1 MKARVLACYNFK
13 GGVGKTAAA
22 VNLAYAAA
30 SRSHRVLIWDLDA
43 QGAATFYFRVE
54 PKVKGGAKK
63 LIGGKRELADFIKGT
78 NYENLDLMPADF
90 SCRNL
95 DLHLQKR
102 GKTIERLAQLI
113 APVQSEYDYVIL
125 DCPPGISLVS
135 ENIFRAAAALIIPLI
150 PTYLSTRVYERLQ
163 AYLEKKRDLFNPALL
178 PFFSMTDRRRRLH
191 RDVVAEFS
199 RRHPELLRSS
209 VAYSSGIEQMG
220 KHRAPVQ
227 AFAGASQDAQAFDG
241 LWREIR
247 GRLEEAEAAGPGGP

>member
-1 MKARVLACYNFK
+1 MNARVLASYNFK

-43 QGAATFYFRVE
+43 QGAATFYFRVK
-54 PKVKGGAKK
+54 PKIKGGTKK
-63 LIGGKRELADFIKGT
+63 LISGKRELADFIKGT
-78 NYENLDLMPADF
+78 NYPNLDLMPADF

-95 DLHLQKR
+95 DLHLHKR

-113 APVQSEYDYVIL
+113 APIQSEYDYVIL

-135 ENIFRAAAALIIPLI
+135 ENIFRAAHALIIPLI
-150 PTYLSTRVYERLQ
+150 PTYLSTRVYEKLQ
-163 AYLEKKRDLFNPALL
+163 AYLEKNRARFSPALL

-191 RDVVAEFS
+191 REVAEDFS
-199 RRHPELLRSS
+199 RRHPELLHIS
-209 VAYSSGIEQMG
+209 VGYSSGIERMG
-220 KHRAPVQ
+220 KYRAPVQ
-227 AFAGASQDAQAFDG
+227 AYAAASQDAQAFDS

-247 GRLEEAEAAGPGGP
+247 KRLDQAGAPGPGGQ

>member
-1 MKARVLACYNFK
+1 MKARILACYNFK

-30 SRSHRVLIWDLDA
+30 RSHRVLLWDLDA

-54 PKVKGGAKK
+54 PRIKGGAKK

-113 APVQSEYDYVIL
+113 APIRSEYDYVLL

-135 ENIFRAAAALIIPLI
+135 ENIFRAAHALAIPLI
-150 PTYLSTRVYERLQ
+150 PTYLSTRVYEQLQ
-163 AYLEKKRDLFNPALL
+163 GYLEKRRDRFSAALL

-191 RDVVAEFS
+191 REVVAEFS
-199 RRHPELLRSS
+199 ASHPELLHASI
-209 VAYSSGIEQMG
+209 AYSSSIEQMG

-227 AFAGASQDAQAFDG
+227 SYAGASPDAQAFDG
-241 LWREIR
+241 LWREIQA
-247 GRLEEAEAAGPGGP
+247 RLDQAGAAGSGGP

>member
-1 MKARVLACYNFK
+1 MKARVLASYNFK

-30 SRSHRVLIWDLDA
+30 SRSQRVLVWDLDA

-54 PKVKGGAKK
+54 PRIKGGAKK
-63 LIGGKRELADFIKGT
+63 LVGGKRELADFIKGT

-95 DLHLQKR
+95 DLHLHKR

-113 APVQSEYDYVIL
+113 APIQSEYDFVIL

-135 ENIFRAAAALIIPLI
+135 ENIFRAAHALVIPLI

-163 AYLEKKRDLFNPALL
+163 AYLEKKRAQFSPALL

-191 RDVVAEFS
+191 REVVEEFS
-199 RRHPELLRSS
+199 RRHPELLHSS
-209 VAYSSGIEQMG
+209 VGYSSNIEQMG
-220 KHRAPVQ
+220 KYRAPVQ
-227 AFAGASQDAQAFDG
+227 TFAGASQDAQAFDS

-247 GRLEEAEAAGPGGP
+247 RRLDQAGAAGP

>member
-30 SRSHRVLIWDLDA
+30 GRSHRVLIWDLDA

-54 PKVKGGAKK
+54 PRIKGGARK
-63 LIGGKRELADFIKGT
+63 LIGGKRELADFIKAT

-95 DLHLQKR
+95 DLHLHKR
-102 GKTIERLAQLI
+102 GMTIERLAQLI
-113 APVQSEYDYVIL
+113 APIQSEYEYVIL

-135 ENIFRAAAALIIPLI
+135 ENIFRAADALIIPLI
-150 PTYLSTRVYERLQ
+150 PTYLSTRVYEKLQ
-163 AYLEKKRDLFNPALL
+163 AYLEKKRDLFDPALL

-191 RDVVAEFS
+191 LDVVAEFS
-199 RRHPELLRSS
+199 HRHPELLRSS
-209 VAYSSGIEQMG
+209 VAYSSAIEQMG
-220 KHRAPVQ
+220 KYRAPLQ
-227 AFAGASQDAQAFDG
+227 AYAGAGQDAQAFDS

-247 GRLEEAEAAGPGGP
+247 KRLDQAGTAGPDGQ